1 MLPNEEPL
9 LQYRNCLRQR
19 VHDDDGNVHARHNEF
34 RWLDGTGPG
43 AECCSG
49 TGSRAEHMILTCR
62 NQFAVS
68 LGQLLRDLAE
78 PAP

>member
-1 MLPNEEPL
+1 
-9 LQYRNCLRQR
+9 
-19 VHDDDGNVHARHNEF
+19 VHNDDGNVHARHNEF

-49 TGSRAEHMILTCR
+49 TGSRAEHMILASG

-68 LGQLLRDLAE
+68 LGQLLRELAE
-78 PAP
+78 PAPSVPTADGDFFESARQK